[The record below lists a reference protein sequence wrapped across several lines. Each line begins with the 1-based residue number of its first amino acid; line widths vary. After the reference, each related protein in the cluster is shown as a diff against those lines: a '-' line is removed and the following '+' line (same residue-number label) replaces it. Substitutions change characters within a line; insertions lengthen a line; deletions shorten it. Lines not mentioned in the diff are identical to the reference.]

1 MQTVRQLALR
11 DMPTA
16 ALLGTLAAS
25 SVSGDASFGMDR
37 RGRAD
42 FGEDY
47 GIGGY
52 SIGRPGGFGMEAA
65 SGGFGDDGYGADAA
79 LAPPMSAPT
88 HAGGGSMV
96 PNPHNPRH
104 HHALLQAWHYMHGRK
119 AHTGRRLALLNPN
132 EHSDV
137 KVEAYVFSL
146 NPSQFATTP
155 TLVWGT
161 ANGWTAFK
169 NPQVPFRA
177 ERVFVNVNFP
187 GVAYLEN
194 IQAANV
200 NAQIG
205 STADAFS
212 FSPLAVGT
220 KLSLPTLPPQN
231 TMQVQGTWTTFIP
244 PAFQSG
250 QSFLMAIDFQG
261 WATVIA

>member
-16 ALLGTLAAS
+16 ALLGTLAGSVAS
-25 SVSGDASFGMDR
+25 GEASFGSDR
-37 RGRAD
+37 RGGAD
-42 FGEDY
+42 FGAEPY
-47 GIGGY
+47 AYPGHWGG
-52 SIGRPGGFGMEAA
+52 A
-65 SGGFGDDGYGADAA
+65 FGDD
-79 LAPPMSAPT
+79 MSAEAAAVAVPPQLT
-88 HAGGGSMV
+88 HGGGQMQA
-96 PNPHNPRH
+96 PNPHDPRQH
-104 HHALLQAWHYMHGRK
+104 AALLQAWHYMHGRK
-119 AHTGRRLALLNPN
+119 QHTGRRLALLNPN

-155 TLVWGT
+155 TLMWGM

-250 QSFLMAIDFQG
+250 TSFLMAIDFQG

>member
-1 MQTVRQLALR
+1 MQTVRSLALR
-11 DMPTA
+11 DMPTM
-16 ALLGTLAAS
+16 ALLGTLAGSAA
-25 SVSGDASFGMDR
+25 SGDASFGSDR
-37 RGRAD
+37 RGGAD
-42 FGEDY
+42 FGDDY
-47 GIGGY
+47 GAVLPMSSFGGY
-52 SIGRPGGFGMEAA
+52 SPEFGNDM
-65 SGGFGDDGYGADAA
+65 GAEA
-79 LAPPMSAPT
+79 LAPPPPPAPAG
-88 HAGGGSMV
+88 HAGQLAHHA

-119 AHTGRRLALLNPN
+119 QHTGRRLALLNPN

-155 TLVWGT
+155 TLIWGT

-250 QSFLMAIDFQG
+250 ASFLMAIDFQG